1 MAKKKT
7 TDTSNKKKSRLSRE
21 ISQLTI
27 PKFKDVL
34 INLRTSVIATVVL
47 TVIIFGINTG
57 MQELIRLVLK
67 QKEDQALR
75 LVFVVEKK
83 IKQKKDLQM

>member
-1 MAKKKT
+1 MAKKKKT

-34 INLRTSVIATVVL
+34 INLRTSVIVTVVL
-47 TVIIFGINTG
+47 TGIIFGINTG
-57 MQELIRLVLK
+57 MQELIRMIVK
-67 QKEDQALR
+67 
-75 LVFVVEKK
+75 
-83 IKQKKDLQM
+83 

>member
-1 MAKKKT
+1 MAKKKKT

-27 PKFKDVL
+27 PKFRDVL

-47 TVIIFGINTG
+47 MGIIFGINTG
-57 MQELIRLVLK
+57 MQELIRMILK
-67 QKEDQALR
+67 
-75 LVFVVEKK
+75 
-83 IKQKKDLQM
+83 

>member
-1 MAKKKT
+1 MAKKKKT

-27 PKFKDVL
+27 PKFRDVL

-47 TVIIFGINTG
+47 TGIIFGINTG
-57 MQELIRLVLK
+57 MQELIRMILK
-67 QKEDQALR
+67 
-75 LVFVVEKK
+75 
-83 IKQKKDLQM
+83 